1 MNETQTTWKTAN
13 NTCNSLGGSLLA
25 IQNQLEQGT
34 IIWFIDSSLHYFLII
49 RRIRFTHISYHL
61 DYCLP
66 EFFFIIKDY
75 ILSLVNLKTPGL
87 WIDLNR
93 LERETFRNQNNK
105 PLLFTNWDRD
115 QPKSQQRVQPL
126 ELRGSLQYK
135 VVISFIIFCIEI
147 LI

>member
-1 MNETQTTWKTAN
+1 M
-13 NTCNSLGGSLLA
+13 
-25 IQNQLEQGT
+25 QL
-34 IIWFIDSSLHYFLII
+34 I
-49 RRIRFTHISYHL
+49 RRFPVSHTKSTGTRYHYMIYRYIFAL
-61 DYCLP
+61 FSNHSTYQIHAHQFSLRLLFSWV
-66 EFFFIIKDY
+66 FFFIIKDY

-126 ELRGSLQYK
+126 GLRGSLQYK
-135 VVISFIIFCIEI
+135 VLISFIKTAS
-147 LI
+147 L

>member
-13 NTCNSLGGSLLA
+13 STCNSLGGSLLA

-34 IIWFIDSSLHYFLII
+34 INIWFIDTSLHYFLII
-49 RRIRFTHISYHL
+49 WCIRFTHISYHL
-61 DYCLP
+61 DYCLT

-93 LERETFRNQNNK
+93 LEKETFRNQNNK
-105 PLLFTNWDRD
+105 PLLFTNWDRG
-115 QPKSQQRVQPL
+115 QPKSQQQVQPL
-126 ELRGSLQYK
+126 GLRGSLQYK
-135 VVISFIIFCIEI
+135 VLISFIKTAS
-147 LI
+147 L